1 MKNLAHLA
9 YALSENNL
17 RAYITSDGFMKVHD
31 INGLY
36 AASITFRKDKY
47 ADIVY
52 IEDIITDTKQ
62 LIEQVIG
69 RYMWREHLNDSQL
82 SALEN
87 AGFEMHSCM
96 RDSVK
101 IFHKDIKS
109 PLVSWQYNRTIGS
122 KFSWRRGSASYQ
134 EQLKRIL
141 GAGPKYK
148 EGDVLKSPSE
158 HADWEVI
165 AGINSEGEYML
176 QSLTCQTIITRSEA
190 QLDDFHLTKR
200 DENIGRVFE
209 SKVNK
214 IRWTVDK
221 KRHDGKYLIKSEK
234 GSTIA
239 VSVGD
244 LERDFT
250 EKQPLLGTE
259 AHTLVIDDADYLAET
274 AVMQAQSLQAELN
287 EANSERM
294 GNHLTEELRE
304 QMNEIKEQSFLKIFL
319 KQSENTMANSPM
331 NTMDAREAVK
341 GTSVEKTS
349 LRIKKVTYFGGT
361 DITALGEDDLIFGIE
376 NLGAE
381 KETLLSAMKGVKSK
395 RVTKKIEEIEDTI
408 EQLVSLL
415 DALED

>member
-1 MKNLAHLA
+1 
-9 YALSENNL
+9 
-17 RAYITSDGFMKVHD
+17 
-31 INGLY
+31 
-36 AASITFRKDKY
+36 
-47 ADIVY
+47 
-52 IEDIITDTKQ
+52 

-87 AGFEMHSCM
+87 AGFEMHSCS
-96 RDSVK
+96 RYSVK

-122 KFSWRRGSASYQ
+122 KFSWRKGSASYQ

-141 GAGPKYK
+141 QAVEVGNYYESPAGHALWVVKK
-148 EGDVLKSPSE
+148 ELP
-158 HADWEVI
+158 
-165 AGINSEGEYML
+165 N
-176 QSLTCQTIITRSEA
+176 
-190 QLDDFHLTKR
+190 
-200 DENIGRVFE
+200 
-209 SKVNK
+209 
-214 IRWTVDK
+214 
-221 KRHDGKYLIKSEK
+221 
-234 GSTIA
+234 
-239 VSVGD
+239 GD
-244 LERDFT
+244 LELESVAYPDT
-250 EKQPLLGTE
+250 ENIVRSAQAMQHFSPAEAPQKKNEIVGTE

-341 GTSVEKTS
+341 GSGVAKEPS
-349 LRIKKVTYFGGT
+349 LRIKKVTYFGGK
-361 DITALGEDDLIFGIE
+361 DITSLDEDDLIFGIE
-376 NLGAE
+376 HLGAE

>member
-87 AGFEMHSCM
+87 AGFEMHSSM

-122 KFSWRRGSASYQ
+122 KFSWRKGSASYQ

-141 GAGPKYK
+141 QAVEVGNYYESPAGHALWVVKK
-148 EGDVLKSPSE
+148 ELP
-158 HADWEVI
+158 
-165 AGINSEGEYML
+165 N
-176 QSLTCQTIITRSEA
+176 
-190 QLDDFHLTKR
+190 
-200 DENIGRVFE
+200 
-209 SKVNK
+209 
-214 IRWTVDK
+214 
-221 KRHDGKYLIKSEK
+221 
-234 GSTIA
+234 
-239 VSVGD
+239 GD
-244 LERDFT
+244 LELESVAYPNT
-250 EKQPLLGTE
+250 ENIVRSAQAMQHFSPAE
-259 AHTLVIDDADYLAET
+259 AP
-274 AVMQAQSLQAELN
+274 Q
-287 EANSERM
+287 
-294 GNHLTEELRE
+294 
-304 QMNEIKEQSFLKIFL
+304 
-319 KQSENTMANSPM
+319 
-331 NTMDAREAVK
+331 
-341 GTSVEKTS
+341 
-349 LRIKKVTYFGGT
+349 
-361 DITALGEDDLIFGIE
+361 
-376 NLGAE
+376 
-381 KETLLSAMKGVKSK
+381 
-395 RVTKKIEEIEDTI
+395 
-408 EQLVSLL
+408 
-415 DALED
+415 